1 MDALLMACPRHPLI
15 PEMSQVV
22 PMHRITVIAYGRH
35 LQWTHA
41 RSTAFL
47 SRNFHFSFCAQK
59 PPLPSLNSFV
69 LEKGDPCVHADI
81 FIQVSYLNLS
91 L

>member
-1 MDALLMACPRHPLI
+1 MACPRHPLI
-15 PEMSQVV
+15 PEMSQFLLT
-22 PMHRITVIAYGRH
+22 HRITVIEYGRH
-35 LQWTHA
+35 VLQWTHV

-47 SRNFHFSFCAQK
+47 SGNFHFSFCAQK

-81 FIQVSYLNLS
+81 FIQVPYLKLS